1 MKYNFSYKL
10 NGKLVN
16 ETAERLSEIVAKLFN
31 LANEKNDD
39 GTPKN
44 IVESLQF
51 KHIGVNHAIA

>member
-16 ETAERLSEIVAKLFN
+16 ETAERLSAIIEKLCN

-51 KHIGVNHAIA
+51 KHIGVATA